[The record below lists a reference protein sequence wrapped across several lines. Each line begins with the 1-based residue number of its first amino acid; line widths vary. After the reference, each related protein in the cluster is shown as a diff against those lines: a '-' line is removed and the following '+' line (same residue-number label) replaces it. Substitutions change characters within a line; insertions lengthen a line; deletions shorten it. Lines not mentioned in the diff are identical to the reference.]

1 MQTLYMS
8 SFKPLARM
16 GIWMM
21 VFMLI
26 LTVLFQNERMYFLDP
41 NWLLYILTLTE
52 NVNIQENR
60 FGSFITHLFPV
71 LGIKLGLSLSGIQ
84 FLYNVSFFAFFTSGY
99 YFIYKYC
106 KQYFINIILI
116 GYFTIFVGD
125 VFFWPSN
132 EVHQGIV
139 WAMMGMALYFALR
152 NKPSIPWGHLFFI
165 FLFLF
170 LGITSHLL
178 VASPII
184 FIWLFLY
191 FIPLLNKT
199 ILRRDIYFG
208 LCILAL
214 VIFKFIISKNGNYDA
229 SKLSFIDEL
238 TINSIISALASNNA
252 KDFYNLLWNWHL
264 PVLLTLVFT
273 LWALWKLRNLTQI
286 LILFLTILGS
296 WIIINITYPDY
307 MPRNMWFYMES
318 EYQILG
324 IILLLP
330 IIYWVMV
337 SGKMRTVFNIYIAVI
352 ISVCFIKISNA
363 YSYFNQRYE
372 NLKLL
377 ITYCQDHQINKGIL
391 ALSPAESQKY
401 FIMDWGVP
409 IESLTYS
416 INHLGTPITIKV
428 VPESNIDFLQ
438 NIDTSS
444 SIFYNCFDTKWK
456 PNIENK
462 YFRLDP
468 EGTYQIINKSTI
480 LQRLK
485 PLQ

>member
-16 GIWMM
+16 GNWMI

-41 NWLLYILTLTE
+41 NWMLYLLTLSE
-52 NVNIQENR
+52 NIYIQENR

-71 LGIKLGLSLSGIQ
+71 LGIKFGLSLSGIQ

-106 KQYFINIILI
+106 KQYVFNLLLI

-132 EVHQGIV
+132 EVHQGV
-139 WAMMGMALYFALR
+139 VFALMGMALYFAQR
-152 NKPSIPWGHLFFI
+152 NNPSIAWGHLFFI

-178 VASPII
+178 VAIPII

-191 FIPLLNKT
+191 IKPLLNKT
-199 ILRRDIYFG
+199 ILRQDIYLG
-208 LCILAL
+208 LCILAI
-214 VIFKFIISKNGNYDA
+214 VIVKFIISKNGNYDA
-229 SKLSFIDEL
+229 SKLSFIDGL
-238 TINSIISALASNNA
+238 TINNITSSLISNNA
-252 KDFYNLLWNWHL
+252 KDFYGLLWNWHL
-264 PVLLTLVFT
+264 PVLLTLIFT
-273 LWALWKLRNLTQI
+273 LWALWKLKNLPQLFI
-286 LILFLTILGS
+286 LCFTILGT
-296 WIIINITYPDY
+296 WIIINIIYPDH
-307 MPRNMWFYMES
+307 MPRNLWFYMES
-318 EYQILG
+318 EYQIFG

-330 IIYWVMV
+330 ITYCVMI
-337 SGKMRTVFNIYIAVI
+337 SGRMRTMFNIYIALV
-352 ISVCFIKISNA
+352 VLGCFVKISNG

-372 NLKLL
+372 NLKML
-377 ITYCQDHQINKGIL
+377 ITYCHDQKINKGIL
-391 ALSPAESQKY
+391 ALSPLESQKY
-401 FIMDWGVP
+401 FIMDWGLP

-416 INHLGTPITIKV
+416 INHLGIPITIKV
-428 VPESNIDFLQ
+428 VPESNIDYLQ

-444 SIFYNCFDTKWK
+444 NVFYNCFDTNMG

-468 EGTYQIINKSTI
+468 EGSYKIINKADIFNI
-480 LQRLK
+480 LKQ
-485 PLQ
+485 LQ